1 LVLSLGGELL
11 LMIVDRIDSLI
22 NWVKWPSS
30 IVSLVLLPLVVW
42 SLLQLAARIP
52 YHPWNAATFAG
63 GIVVFVMLWRA
74 FLAKNWVGRWIIR
87 FEHELTHL
95 LFAVATGHKILRFKT
110 SEQDA
115 QVKYRG
121 KGNWLIVAAPYFFP
135 TAALVLWLLSFFMPI
150 GFLPWTNF
158 FLGLS
163 VGFHVVSGIHE
174 THVGQDDLKQLGWSF
189 CWMFLPTANLFAL
202 GLLVSMSLEGFAG
215 VQSFLTSLYQPFTTH
230 LPQLQGVGTGV

>member
-11 LMIVDRIDSLI
+11 LMIVDRIDNLI

>member
-1 LVLSLGGELL
+1 
-11 LMIVDRIDSLI
+11 MIVDRIDRLI
-22 NWVKWPSS
+22 NWLKWPSS
-30 IVSLVLLPLVVW
+30 IVSLVALPFVAW
-42 SLLQLAARIP
+42 SLIQLTLRIP
-52 YHPWNAATFAG
+52 NHPWNAVTFLG
-63 GIVVFVMLWRA
+63 GIVAFVLLWRA
-74 FLAKNWVGRWIIR
+74 FLAKNWAGRWIIR

-110 SEQDA
+110 NEQDA

-121 KGNWLIVAAPYFFP
+121 QGNWLIMAAPYFFP
-135 TAALVLWLLSFFMPI
+135 TAALVLWLLSFLMPI

-174 THVGQDDLKQLGWSF
+174 THAGQDDLKQLGWSF
-189 CWMFLPTANLFAL
+189 CWLFLPAANLFTL
-202 GLLVSMSLEGFAG
+202 GLLISMALEGFSG
-215 VQSFLTSLYQPFTTH
+215 VRYFITSLYHPLITY